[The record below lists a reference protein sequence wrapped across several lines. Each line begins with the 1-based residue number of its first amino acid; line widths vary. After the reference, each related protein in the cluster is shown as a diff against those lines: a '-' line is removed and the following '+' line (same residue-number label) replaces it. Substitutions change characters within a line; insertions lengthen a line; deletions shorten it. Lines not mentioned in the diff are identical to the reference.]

1 MLNGGIEMVE
11 KFIVASASIY
21 QTFTDFD
28 SANTYAKE
36 MSEKNHERV
45 TVFLQCG
52 TMCGAVAEYGE
63 E

>member
-1 MLNGGIEMVE
+1 MIE

-28 SANTYAKE
+28 SANIYAKE
-36 MSEKNHERV
+36 MSEKNQERV

-63 E
+63 K